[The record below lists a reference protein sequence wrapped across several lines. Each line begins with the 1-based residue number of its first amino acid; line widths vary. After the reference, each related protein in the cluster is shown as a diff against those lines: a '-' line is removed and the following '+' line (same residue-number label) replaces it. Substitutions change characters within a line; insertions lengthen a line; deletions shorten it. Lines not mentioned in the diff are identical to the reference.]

1 MRRKEIAEV
10 KNFAYNY
17 TLKID
22 SRQEGEQYLG
32 LKITMKNIWDSLSI
46 CRSEKMNRRADDRY
60 GRQTR

>member
-32 LKITMKNIWDSLSI
+32 LKITMKNI
-46 CRSEKMNRRADDRY
+46 
-60 GRQTR
+60 